1 MISDFGDLLIS
12 APFPRAQGRMS
23 SLAHGR
29 GLGSQYPTNRG
40 SMSIETALHAL
51 TQMLGDQLSVSKADL
66 NAHGQSET
74 HFQPTP
80 PDAVVYPRSTQDV
93 AVIVKTCAD
102 HQCPVIGF
110 GAGTSLEGHTLA
122 VQGGIAVDFRDMAQ
136 VLHVIPEDMTVR
148 VQPGITR
155 ETLNEDLRAT
165 GLFFPV
171 DPGANASIG
180 GMAATRASGTTAV
193 RYGTMRD
200 NVLALEVVLA
210 DGRIIRTGSGARK
223 SSAGYDLT
231 ALMVGSEGTLGLIT
245 ELTLKLQGQPEAV
258 GAATCA
264 FNTIDDAVAAVTAT
278 IAMGVP
284 MARIEF
290 LDAASVAAVNAYS
303 KAEFPQTPH
312 LMVEFH
318 GTDAGVTEQA
328 ERFGEIVNEWGGADF
343 AWATKPED
351 RNRLWQMRHHAYW
364 AILAS
369 RSGATAIVT
378 DVCVPL
384 SALAQAVSETQA
396 DIEAS
401 PISAPILGHV
411 GDGNFHAILLI
422 DPGKPKE
429 RQAAQDLS
437 SRMAQRALDL
447 GGTITG
453 EHGIGLGK
461 LIYMNQEHGEGWDVM
476 TEIKRAMDPL
486 NILNPGK
493 VVRMNG

>member
-1 MISDFGDLLIS
+1 
-12 APFPRAQGRMS
+12 
-23 SLAHGR
+23 
-29 GLGSQYPTNRG
+29 
-40 SMSIETALHAL
+40 MSIETALNAL
-51 TQMLGDQLSVSKADL
+51 AQVIGDQLSVSKPDL
-66 NAHGQSET
+66 DAHGQSET
-74 HFQPTP
+74 HFAAIP
-80 PDAVVYPRSTQDV
+80 PDAVVYPRSTEDV
-93 AVIVKTCAD
+93 ALIVRTCAQ
-102 HQCPVIGF
+102 HQCPVIGY
-110 GAGTSLEGHTLA
+110 GAGTSLEGHTFA
-122 VQGGIAVDFRDMAQ
+122 VQGGVVVDFRDMAQ
-136 VLHVIPEDMTVR
+136 LVNLAADDMTVR

-155 ETLNEDLRAT
+155 ETLNEELRAT

-180 GMAATRASGTTAV
+180 GMASTRASGTTAV

-210 DGRIIRTGSGARK
+210 DGQIIRTGTAARK

-245 ELTLKLQGQPEAV
+245 ELTLKLQGQPESI

-264 FNTIDDAVAAVTAT
+264 FETIDDAVSAVTAT
-278 IAMGVP
+278 IAMGIP

-303 KAEFPQTPH
+303 KANFPQTPH

-318 GTDAGVTEQA
+318 GSDTSVAEQA
-328 ERFGEIVNEWGGADF
+328 ERFGDIASDHGGAGF
-343 AWATKPED
+343 EWATRPED
-351 RNRLWQMRHHAYW
+351 RARLWQMRHHAYW

-369 RSGATAIVT
+369 RKGATAIVT
-378 DVCVPL
+378 DVCVPI
-384 SALAQAVSETQA
+384 SALAQAVAETQA
-396 DIEAS
+396 DIDAS

-422 DPGKPKE
+422 DPDNPAE
-429 RQAAQDLS
+429 RKVAEDLS
-437 SRMAQRALDL
+437 SRMAHRALKL

-453 EHGIGLGK
+453 EHGVGMGK
-461 LIYMNQEHGEGWDVM
+461 LNYMSQEHGAGWDIM
-476 TEIKRAMDPL
+476 TTIKRTLDPD

-493 VVRMNG
+493 VVRLGN